1 MFHQVALLEVHNSRM
16 LRQEHTL
23 LEAYPS
29 LRDDLIAAAKTVA
42 PDAEEV
48 LKKLSSAFF
57 SRPLP
62 GMNSPHLNFW
72 RTPDQVGAKSWQIV
86 TDVEQL
92 YPSIR
97 GTPLAEEYAEEGAD
111 EDPETNTSG
120 EPDISAKFHFRRDF
134 FKQWKTAQTVLQF
147 DVIFDSKCTPFV
159 PGVPISHI
167 GRQYDGRNVP
177 RGSMEPAETGGV

>member
-1 MFHQVALLEVHNSRM
+1 MVQWASRARPALGNQHRAFSDMPELDPLSTQLPAMFHQVALLEVHNSRM

-62 GMNSPHLNFW
+62 GMNSPHLNFL
-72 RTPDQVGAKSWQIV
+72 RTTDQVGAKSWQIV

-97 GTPLAEEYAEEGAD
+97 GTPLAEECKEILQRAIAKAEAHLLNMRATLYIGI
-111 EDPETNTSG
+111 TTRC
-120 EPDISAKFHFRRDF
+120 RR
-134 FKQWKTAQTVLQF
+134 
-147 DVIFDSKCTPFV
+147 
-159 PGVPISHI
+159 
-167 GRQYDGRNVP
+167 RRR
-177 RGSMEPAETGGV
+177 RGSRNEHVWRA